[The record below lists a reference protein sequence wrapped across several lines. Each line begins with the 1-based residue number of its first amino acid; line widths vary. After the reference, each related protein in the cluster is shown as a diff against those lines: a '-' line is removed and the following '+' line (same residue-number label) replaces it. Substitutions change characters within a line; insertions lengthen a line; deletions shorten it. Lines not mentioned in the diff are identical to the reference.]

1 MTHTTNF
8 KRTVCCLLAVLMLCT
23 CVIRPL
29 EVKAVALEVGIGL
42 GAAVIL
48 ILFTAGIVLHPKTA
62 EQVTAIGADFVDF
75 VKTKE
80 EEELDKI
87 DWWIEFR
94 EALLR
99 SRAFGSNQLV
109 PTPEG
114 PYDRTPLGL
123 SPELLAVLSAYIV
136 KITMDGVM
144 IESDLLPVN
153 WLYYNGVAFPEVPQ
167 HDFPDLYP
175 YMVIAENETYGYI
188 EVIYSSGPFYYEPTT
203 TFMKAFEGSKFA
215 TAKYDAESYTW
226 GRHGSSAPY
235 TPTNPLQFNKLR
247 PIWANYDIYDF
258 NDPQWLLMAS
268 SEPTSEYVTTIES
281 IRIAEIPTQDDG
293 SPDPEKI
300 EENLPAVIYPQ
311 KLLYDTQK
319 ETLTEA
325 VQEVVS
331 RLESGE
337 LTYEQYMEQIQ
348 GELGEVPGEGTETET
363 QPGTSPD
370 PTPDGSEDVEVKS
383 GLRKLVDFFTGT
395 TFVES
400 PLQAMNFDKL
410 FDLFPFNIP
419 AGIYQTISF
428 WNADATPP
436 TLTLPSLAFD
446 GNKVTGDEFSFNLA
460 DMPGM
465 NEIAALIRAGVL
477 ILYAVGLLMIT
488 RKVTKW

>member
-1 MTHTTNF
+1 MIHTTNF
-8 KRTVCCLLAVLMLCT
+8 KRLVCCLLAVLMLCT

-29 EVKAVALEVGIGL
+29 EAKATAVAVPLALASL
-42 GAAVIL
+42 GAFLVMYSV
-48 ILFTAGIVLHPKTA
+48 TAGVVIPYSDESHLELIGSDFLDFYGIKT
-62 EQVTAIGADFVDF
+62 EEDYDKQEWYLDLKLAIQ
-75 VKTKE
+75 E
-80 EEELDKI
+80 
-87 DWWIEFR
+87 
-94 EALLR
+94 

-114 PYDRTPLGL
+114 PYDRTPIGL
-123 SPELLAVLSAYIV
+123 TPGVLTALAVYIA
-136 KITMDGVM
+136 KIATDGVR
-144 IESDLLPVN
+144 IKSELTAPDEYA
-153 WLYYNGVAFPEVPQ
+153 YYNGILLKLPFTLSTQKLVLHSTDTGIWASFMNSSSKGWFYDDTTDHITPSHSGYEYFYNFADGTWSDRYSFNVLNG
-167 HDFPDLYP
+167 DFPAFDLLWSNTDIKY
-175 YMVIAENETYGYI
+175 ESDNS
-188 EVIYSSGPFYYEPTT
+188 VIYFPAMEATDTAPDTIIEPIYIT
-203 TFMKAFEGSKFA
+203 EGLPS
-215 TAKYDAESYTW
+215 DEN
-226 GRHGSSAPY
+226 G
-235 TPTNPLQFNKLR
+235 
-247 PIWANYDIYDF
+247 
-258 NDPQWLLMAS
+258 
-268 SEPTSEYVTTIES
+268 E
-281 IRIAEIPTQDDG
+281 
-293 SPDPEKI
+293 PDPEEI
-300 EENLPAVIYPQ
+300 EEKLPAVIYPQ

-319 ETLTEA
+319 ENLNEA
-325 VQEVVS
+325 LQEVVS

-337 LTYEQYMEQIQ
+337 LTYEQYMETIQ
-348 GELGEVPGEGTETET
+348 TEPQENPGGNPEDET

-370 PTPDGSEDVEVKS
+370 PTPDGSGDVDVKT
-383 GLRKLVDFFTGT
+383 GLGKLVDFFTGT